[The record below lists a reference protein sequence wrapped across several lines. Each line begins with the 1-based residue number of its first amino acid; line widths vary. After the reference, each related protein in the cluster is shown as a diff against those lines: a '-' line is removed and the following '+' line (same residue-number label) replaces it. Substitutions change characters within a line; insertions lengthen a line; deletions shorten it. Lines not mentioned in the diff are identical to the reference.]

1 MKHLIL
7 KYYPSLSTSVS
18 AILAVLAGGL
28 CYKYNALLTDF
39 EIIIITIC
47 AFIMLKG
54 IITFTKYIIE
64 L

>member
-28 CYKYNALLTDF
+28 CYKYNVLLTDF
-39 EIIIITIC
+39 EIIIIAVC